1 MHRISIEGPFDISAC
16 NDCMA
21 KDTCSAYSFAGS
33 VVAKVDTNVSAV
45 KKRITNAFD
54 SLYLENNADG
64 RTRAIREIEIAM
76 RRIPGTVRAFAE
88 AQEITT
94 TIISRAVQLQ
104 MDPDTLQETE
114 ISFSPAPPSVT
125 VTDEEEELPSA
136 TDIAP
141 HELDKIGTDIRYYT
155 STGICGAI
163 AINEEIA

>member
-1 MHRISIEGPFDISAC
+1 
-16 NDCMA
+16 
-21 KDTCSAYSFAGS
+21 
-33 VVAKVDTNVSAV
+33 
-45 KKRITNAFD
+45 
-54 SLYLENNADG
+54 
-64 RTRAIREIEIAM
+64 
-76 RRIPGTVRAFAE
+76 
-88 AQEITT
+88 
-94 TIISRAVQLQ
+94 